1 MLARETRST
10 EKTWRVQVFMYA
22 IIGILLSTSLP
33 VRLQSQKKQ
42 APDDNDLVLK
52 VPVEL
57 VLVPVTVEDKEGM
70 PLAGL
75 QKGDFTLLEEGIPQ
89 KISFFS
95 VDPFPMSVA
104 ILVDRTNDA
113 QTFSNLQQTL
123 VSLTEAFSA
132 FDEMAIYQFES
143 ISEKIQDFTSN
154 KDEILKA
161 FKRIGLKG
169 ASPDLSGGPFSSIET
184 MINGIPLPNASGT
197 VQPPKT
203 INTHIDDAIFN
214 AAIDL
219 RRRSKDRRKVIL
231 VISSGQNAPGNRHS
245 FDDTLEALT
254 RTEVVV
260 YGIGGGVSRL
270 VRRST
275 LSRFA
280 GATGG
285 SVSYPVRLEHF
296 AETYQR
302 IALLA
307 RNQYVLGY
315 LPNSE
320 ADKLS
325 FRKIE
330 VSVISKETKVG
341 NVKHRK
347 GYYAVPHP

>member
-1 MLARETRST
+1 MPARETHPP
-10 EKTWRVQVFMYA
+10 EKTGRIPIFIVTT
-22 IIGILLSTSLP
+22 IRILLLAVLSVP
-33 VRLQSQKKQ
+33 LQSQNNKV
-42 APDDNDLVLK
+42 PDDKELTLK

-57 VLVPVTVEDKEGM
+57 VLVPVTVEDKDGM

-75 QKGDFTLLEEGIPQ
+75 QKEDFTLSEDGMPQ
-89 KISFFS
+89 RISFFS

-123 VSLTEAFSA
+123 VPLTEAFSA
-132 FDEMAIYQFES
+132 FDEMAVYQFES
-143 ISEKIQDFTSN
+143 TSEKVQDFTSN

-169 ASPDLSGGPFSSIET
+169 ASPDLSGGPFSSTET
-184 MINGIPLPNASGT
+184 TINGIPLPTASGT

-219 RRRSKDRRKVIL
+219 RRRNKDRRKVIL

-245 FDDTLEALT
+245 SGDTVEALT
-254 RTEVVV
+254 RSEVVV
-260 YGIGGGVSRL
+260 YGISGGASRL

-275 LSRFA
+275 LSHFA

-296 AETYQR
+296 AGTYQK

-315 LPNSE
+315 LPESE
-320 ADKLS
+320 PDKLT

-341 NVKHRK
+341 NVRHRK
-347 GYYAVPHP
+347 GYYAVPHL